1 MSDWDAFERALDEQ
15 ARLLARKAAEST
27 KEADEEELEQ
37 VRRTY
42 YAAEDALVEVGKLLR
57 DKQGYVVSEN
67 AMRIAARIALIAFQN
82 LLQTTALGVRAG
94 YDEKFTLAV
103 ATTYLFDAPM
113 LASIAV
119 VFRATE
125 MFSDEMV
132 KMWSESA
139 AKKEGEGRK
148 KRKGNPPK

>member
-1 MSDWDAFERALDEQ
+1 MRACSP
-15 ARLLARKAAEST
+15 ARRRRAPKRQT
-27 KEADEEELEQ
+27 REELEQ

-42 YAAEDALVEVGKLLR
+42 TAAEDALVEVGKLLR
-57 DKQGYVVSEN
+57 DKQGYVVSES
-67 AMRIAARIALIAFQN
+67 AMRIAAQIALIAFQN

-125 MFSDEMV
+125 MFSGRGGEDVVGKRREEGGRGQE
-132 KMWSESA
+132 KE
-139 AKKEGEGRK
+139 EGESTEVR
-148 KRKGNPPK
+148 RNV

>member
-1 MSDWDAFERALDEQ
+1 VSGWDAFERVLDEQ
-15 ARLLARKAAEST
+15 ARLLARRAAESA
-27 KEADEEELEQ
+27 KGADEEEVEQ

-42 YAAEDALVEVGKLLR
+42 YAAEDALVEVGRLLR
-57 DKQGYVVSEN
+57 DKQGYVVSES
-67 AMRIAARIALIAFQN
+67 AMRIAAQIALIAFQN

-94 YDEKFTLAV
+94 YDEKFILAV

-119 VFRATE
+119 VFRAME
-125 MFSDEMV
+125 VLPDEVV

-139 AKKEGEGRK
+139 AEKKGEGRK

>member
-1 MSDWDAFERALDEQ
+1 VSGWDAFERALDEH

-27 KEADEEELEQ
+27 KEADKEELEQ

-42 YAAEDALVEVGKLLR
+42 TAAEDALVEVGKLLR

-67 AMRIAARIALIAFQN
+67 AMRIAAQIALIAFQN
-82 LLQTTALGVRAG
+82 LLQTTALGVRVG

-125 MFSDEMV
+125 MFPDEVV
-132 KMWSESA
+132 KMWWESA
-139 AKKEGEGRK
+139 AEKGGEVRK